1 VIHGGERRMKNRVF
15 GFVIG
20 RSIDRFHV
28 SQESVTK
35 FMLPIQAHHHIGIY
49 VETFE
54 THIDREEVL

>member
-35 FMLPIQAHHHIGIY
+35 FMLPNQAHHHIRTY

-54 THIDREEVL
+54 SNIDREEVL